1 MNALILMLAPLIP
14 LLLAC
19 FAYRLQSRWWLF
31 AAPLPALYLGLMGEQ
46 GSTITL
52 PWLMLGMHLSL
63 DATAQQFLLFGAM
76 IWMLASLYIPGRDL
90 MPGAMGH
97 RKQSFLLAMAGNLLL
112 IIAADMLTFYVGFA
126 LMGLS
131 AYGLIWGPS
140 QRARKAARVYLVFTL
155 IGELA
160 LFSALLLLLVNS
172 QSLLFAEL
180 HSESLPQAAVALL
193 LLGFGIKVALPGLHL
208 WLPGAY
214 TLAPIFGV
222 ALLSGPMMKAG
233 LLGWLRFLPLGEPL
247 DPLWGNM
254 LLLLGVAGVVLG
266 MSVGMFQRDPRSVLA
281 YSSISKMGL
290 FSALI
295 GFTLNHPGMAAELLP
310 VIVLLALHHLMVK
323 PMLFMGLDLWR
334 KGAAAYWLMPALT
347 LLSLSL
353 MAFPLTGGGAVKN
366 LMSDALN
373 ENLAWLLFLGGIAAA
388 LLMSRFL
395 WLLWNSKQ
403 SAEYHRFTLSAWLM
417 VLPLAVWAPFAWDG
431 MSVKASAL
439 LPLLSAAVLL
449 LIGQLLRRRF
459 DSLQQPLLFVGN
471 SMSWRIPLLAGESV
485 KAESDW
491 QLVKRF
497 RQRYLQG
504 FARWQLMGLRDTAV
518 WWLMLMLL
526 LALALRN

>member
-1 MNALILMLAPLIP
+1 
-14 LLLAC
+14 
-19 FAYRLQSRWWLF
+19 
-31 AAPLPALYLGLMGEQ
+31 
-46 GSTITL
+46 
-52 PWLMLGMHLSL
+52 
-63 DATAQQFLLFGAM
+63 
-76 IWMLASLYIPGRDL
+76 
-90 MPGAMGH
+90 
-97 RKQSFLLAMAGNLLL
+97 
-112 IIAADMLTFYVGFA
+112 
-126 LMGLS
+126 
-131 AYGLIWGPS
+131 
-140 QRARKAARVYLVFTL
+140 
-155 IGELA
+155 
-160 LFSALLLLLVNS
+160 
-172 QSLLFAEL
+172 
-180 HSESLPQAAVALL
+180 
-193 LLGFGIKVALPGLHL
+193 
-208 WLPGAY
+208 
-214 TLAPIFGV
+214 
-222 ALLSGPMMKAG
+222 
-233 LLGWLRFLPLGEPL
+233 
-247 DPLWGNM
+247 
-254 LLLLGVAGVVLG
+254 
-266 MSVGMFQRDPRSVLA
+266 
-281 YSSISKMGL
+281 
-290 FSALI
+290 
-295 GFTLNHPGMAAELLP
+295 
-310 VIVLLALHHLMVK
+310 
-323 PMLFMGLDLWR
+323 
-334 KGAAAYWLMPALT
+334 
-347 LLSLSL
+347 
-353 MAFPLTGGGAVKN
+353 VKN

-459 DSLQQPLLFVGN
+459 DSLQQPLLSVGN